1 VRDYFD
7 LLGLSITARATEIRR
22 RTALHPRRWH
32 PDFAVG
38 SADKPVERVEA
49 FRTDAAVDFVSM
61 SAFVDRM
68 QRAFF
73 GDEPRRPSALPR

>member
-7 LLGLSITARATEIRR
+7 LLGLSTTARATEIRR

-32 PDFAVG
+32 PDFGIASVDPPVAVEG
-38 SADKPVERVEA
+38 LRA
-49 FRTDAAVDFVSM
+49 DAAVDFVSM
-61 SAFVDRM
+61 LSFVDRM

-73 GDEPRRPSALPR
+73 VDVPPAVPASSE